1 MSQTAAI
8 SLNLSLLPTLPPCS
22 ALRCST
28 AWVTGFVSTPSLS
41 AWDQKS
47 PSSWSMGF
55 FFLPAGPW
63 GGFILPSG
71 PWGVFILPAGPWG
84 VFILPC
90 QWVCPPSLPRPPIGA
105 GGWIWCGL
113 WGWRWAECGLACR
126 QRHIT
131 SSDLGLPQ
139 REKRGMRSEAACRP
153 SAPRGRCPEP
163 LATQRAKGRL
173 RVSLP
178 LKSCP
183 GRARGVPYVC
193 RLKEEQ
199 DQPPEWASRLFIAL
213 PLSASLLNFLERPC
227 AGEGAC
233 INLLTIAPV
242 PIYNPE
248 DAAVRSN

>member
-22 ALRCST
+22 ALRRC
-28 AWVTGFVSTPSLS
+28 AARVMGFTSTPSLS
-41 AWDQKS
+41 ARDQKS
-47 PSSWSMGF
+47 PFSWSMGF
-55 FFLPAGPW
+55 FFPFSWSMGSFYLALPAGLSA
-63 GGFILPSG
+63 FS
-71 PWGVFILPAGPWG
+71 
-84 VFILPC
+84 
-90 QWVCPPSLPRPPIGA
+90 PPPPPPRGA
-105 GGWIWCGL
+105 GGWIWRGR

-126 QRHIT
+126 QRRVT
-131 SSDLGLPQ
+131 SLDPGLPQ
-139 REKRGMRSEAACRP
+139 GENRGMRSKAACRP
-153 SAPRGRCPEP
+153 SAPRGRYPEP
-163 LATQRAKGRL
+163 RAARRAKGRL

-213 PLSASLLNFLERPC
+213 PLSASLLNFLERPR

-248 DAAVRSN
+248 DAAARSN